1 MLHKPKKTGKTK
13 QTNEKEL
20 HRQRQSPHLD
30 PNLMPQIVAAGVRQ
44 QQQHQQQVLFTFI
57 SEVSRYTLVVDRE
70 VRKGGGRCLAIATK
84 ATSHSTGLSIGDN
97 V

>member
-1 MLHKPKKTGKTK
+1 MLHKPKKNRKTK

-44 QQQHQQQVLFTFI
+44 QQQQQQQVLFTFI
-57 SEVSRYTLVVDRE
+57 SEVSRYILVVDG
-70 VRKGGGRCLAIATK
+70 KGGRWLAIATK

>member
-1 MLHKPKKTGKTK
+1 MLHKPKKNRKTRK
-13 QTNEKEL
+13 TNEKEL

-44 QQQHQQQVLFTFI
+44 QQQQQVLFTFI
-57 SEVSRYTLVVDRE
+57 SEVSRYTLVVVRE
-70 VRKGGGRCLAIATK
+70 GGKGGGRCLAIATK

>member
-1 MLHKPKKTGKTK
+1 MLHKPKKNRKTK

-44 QQQHQQQVLFTFI
+44 QQQQQVLFTFI
-57 SEVSRYTLVVDRE
+57 SEVSRYILVVDR
-70 VRKGGGRCLAIATK
+70 KGGRWLAIATK